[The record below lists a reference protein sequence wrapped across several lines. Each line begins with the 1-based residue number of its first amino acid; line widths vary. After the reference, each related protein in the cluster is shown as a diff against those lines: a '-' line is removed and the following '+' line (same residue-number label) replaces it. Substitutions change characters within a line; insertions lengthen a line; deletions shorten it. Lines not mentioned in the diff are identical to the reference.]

1 MSTKRVEQSKRNAY
15 KYASPKAKKEGKVK
29 LYDMPQSDDYEYLV
43 KEYRRLAHTADTRLW
58 RLERYQYE
66 PGYENVMSYVYKR
79 AIRDIQ
85 SFNGDTAFRFN
96 TKPPSDIRT
105 LKAKMNDIIVFLNS
119 PTSTKSG
126 IKRVYQTK
134 ANTINEHWGT
144 NFTWQDLAIFYG
156 QGYFEQL
163 DAKFGSA
170 TAMIMFQKVEKDW
183 NKLKDKIETASYNH
197 AKVSSKADKIRAISE
212 YLEQSDITIKDLF

>member
-15 KYASPKAKKEGKVK
+15 KYAAPSAKKKGSVK
-29 LYDMPQSDDYEYLV
+29 LYDMPQSNDYETLV
-43 KEYRRLAHTADTRLW
+43 KEYRKLAKTADQRLV

-119 PTSTKSG
+119 PTSTKTG
-126 IKRVYQTK
+126 IQRVYQTK
-134 ANTINEHWGT
+134 ANTINENWGT

-156 QGYFEQL
+156 QGYFEKL